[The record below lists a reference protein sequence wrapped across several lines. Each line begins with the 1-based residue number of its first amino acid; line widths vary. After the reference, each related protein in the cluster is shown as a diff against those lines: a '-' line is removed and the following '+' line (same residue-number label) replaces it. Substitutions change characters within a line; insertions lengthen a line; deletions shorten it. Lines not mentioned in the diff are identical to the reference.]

1 MPKGVLSG
9 VIDPDAI
16 HSRLSQSVL
25 PAVVLLHGADD
36 SRKRK
41 VLSEIISSLSVDAME
56 TGNYEVG
63 DSGLADVL
71 SQCMSL
77 PFLSDRRLIV
87 YHGIQALKA
96 AEIDQLAKS
105 LAAIPTT
112 TCFIMLTRNTGEAR
126 AEAPKKL
133 LDAVKAVGL
142 IVDFPLLKG
151 NELKAWL
158 RAQTTE
164 QNKSFQMAALE
175 LFCEYTKADPN
186 LASTELSKLIY
197 YVGER
202 SEITEQDVREAMSRT
217 AEAQVF
223 EVVNAVSAG
232 KTKEAV
238 HYVRAMFDSGM
249 RGDDVIIQLLAQLL
263 RHYRLVW
270 QMKVKLSGGDPNE
283 CFPQDL
289 NLNEELSSKAFIG
302 RRLEAHARRV
312 ASFKQLTHCFELMYQ
327 VDANQKGIETNAESL
342 PKEALEKLVID
353 LCRS

>member
-1 MPKGVLSG
+1 MPNGVISG
-9 VIDPDAI
+9 VVDPDAL
-16 HSRLSQSVL
+16 HSRLLKDAL

-36 SRKRK
+36 TRKRR
-41 VLSEIISSLSVDAME
+41 VLSDIVGSLSVDPME

-63 DSGLADVL
+63 DSSLADVL

-87 YHGIQALKA
+87 FHGIQALKA
-96 AEIDQLAKS
+96 TEIDHLAKS
-105 LAAIPTT
+105 LAAIPST
-112 TCFIMLTRNTGEAR
+112 TCLIMLTRNTGEAR
-126 AEAPKKL
+126 SESPKKL
-133 LDAVKAVGL
+133 LDAVKAAGMV
-142 IVDFPLLKG
+142 VDFPLLKG

-158 RAQTTE
+158 CAQTSE
-164 QNKSFQMAALE
+164 QNKSIQMSALE

-202 SEITEQDVREAMSRT
+202 SDITEQDVREAMSRT
-217 AEAQVF
+217 VEAQVF
-223 EVVNAVSAG
+223 EVVNAVAAG

-249 RGDDVIIQLLAQLL
+249 RGDEVIIQLLAQLL

-270 QMKVKLSGGDPNE
+270 QMKVKLNGGDPNE

-289 NLNEELSSKAFIG
+289 NLNDELSSKAFIG
-302 RRLEAHARRV
+302 RRLEAHARRI
-312 ASFKQLTHCFELMYQ
+312 ASFKQLTHCFELLYL